1 MLEQCYWRLPH
12 NLYNKFDSKYEFTER
27 LEEKPLRVVLYI
39 FRSIN
44 ILRIMQGFIEGFY
57 LFCFFWNLQMSC
69 NVMAWHNSK
78 TGGKKLKEATS
89 SN

>member
-1 MLEQCYWRLPH
+1 MLEQCYRRLPH
-12 NLYNKFDSKYEFTER
+12 NLYNKFDSKYEVTER

-39 FRSIN
+39 LRSIN